1 MSTDRSVLPV
11 AVIGGGP
18 VGLAAAAHL
27 VTRGVPV
34 KLYEAG
40 ETVAANVRDWGH
52 VRLFSPWRFNTDT
65 AATAIL
71 REHGWQSPPASALPT
86 GHDLYAAYL
95 QPLAEGPALRS
106 VIEIGARVRNV
117 ARDGIDKVASRGRG
131 GYPFALVIDEAKGAS
146 RIDLARAVIDASG
159 TWANQNPASASG
171 TPAIGEVTLADRIAY
186 GVPDVLGRDR
196 DNYAGRRVLVIGG
209 GHSAANVLL
218 DLARLAGTDHRLQ
231 IIWAVRAAQL
241 NRVFGGGQADK
252 LEARGK
258 LGDDL
263 RTLVKSGRLQLAL
276 RFAVE
281 KIERKSDALLVTE
294 RAASDARTL
303 GPVDRIVV
311 CTGQRPDL
319 SMTRE
324 LRLDLDPWL
333 ESARTLGPMID
344 PNLHSC
350 GSVPP
355 HGYKQLAHP
364 EPGYFAV
371 GIKSYG
377 RAPTFLMA
385 TGYEQVRSIAAHL
398 AGDEAAANDVRL
410 VLPET
415 GVCSTNLAPSIAAS
429 EGCCGG
435 LVTAKSDAAC
445 AEDAAAKAKRQTGC
459 GCGPVAATPIPQTQS
474 CCAKATTDA

>member
-1 MSTDRSVLPV
+1 MRANVVAAKGKSHGTGMSQQSALPV

-27 VTRGVPV
+27 VTRGVPM

-52 VRLFSPWRFNTDT
+52 VRLFSPWRFNTDD

-71 REHGWQSPPASALPT
+71 RDHGWQSPPRDALPT
-86 GHDLYAAYL
+86 GHDLYSAYL
-95 QPLAEGPALRS
+95 SPLAQTSAFDGI
-106 VIEIGARVRNV
+106 IETGARVLSVSRH
-117 ARDGIDKVASRGRG
+117 GIDKVVSRGRDDR
-131 GYPFALVIDEAKGAS
+131 PFALHVRAANGDT

-159 TWANQNPASASG
+159 TWSQPNPLAAAG
-171 TPAIGEVTLADRIAY
+171 TPAIGEEMFADRIAY
-186 GVPDVLGRDR
+186 GAPDVLGTGRST
-196 DNYAGRRVLVIGG
+196 YAHQRVLVIGG

-218 DLARLAGTDHRLQ
+218 DLARLAESDARMRIT
-231 IIWAVRAAQL
+231 WAVRGTSLA
-241 NRVFGGGQADK
+241 RVFGGGAADQ
-252 LEARGK
+252 LPARGK

-263 RTLVKSGRLQLAL
+263 KRLVDSRRLTLVLGFAAERIDRHSDGLVVSGCVGQGRQRLA
-276 RFAVE
+276 
-281 KIERKSDALLVTE
+281 
-294 RAASDARTL
+294 
-303 GPVDRIVV
+303 PVDRIIVS
-311 CTGQRPDL
+311 TGQRPDL
-319 SMTRE
+319 TLTRE

-333 ESARTLGPMID
+333 ESARALGPMID

-355 HGYKQLAHP
+355 HGYRQLAHP

-385 TGYEQVRSIAAHL
+385 TGYEQVRSVAAHL

-429 EGCCGG
+429 AGCCGG
-435 LVTAKSDAAC
+435 PAPAKADACCADDATAKVVGKS
-445 AEDAAAKAKRQTGC
+445 GC
-459 GCGPVAATPIPQTQS
+459 GCR
-474 CCAKATTDA
+474 

>member
-1 MSTDRSVLPV
+1 MTSQSETPV
-11 AVIGGGP
+11 AVIGAGP

-52 VRLFSPWRFNTDT
+52 VRLFSPWGFNTDG

-71 REHGWQSPPASALPT
+71 RAHGWQAPPDAALPT
-86 GHDLYAAYL
+86 GGDLYAAYL
-95 QPLAEGPALRS
+95 QPLAETPELKP
-106 VIEIGARVRNV
+106 VIETGVRVRNI
-117 ARDGIDKVASRGRG
+117 ARDGIDKVVSRGRG
-131 GYPFALVIDEAKGAS
+131 DHPFALTIDQANGET

-159 TWANQNPASASG
+159 TWTNQNPASASG
-171 TPAIGEVTLADRIAY
+171 TPAIGEVMFADRIAY

-196 DNYAGRRVLVIGG
+196 AAYAGQRVLVIGG

-218 DLARLAGTDHRLQ
+218 DLARLAETDRRLQ
-231 IIWAVRAAQL
+231 ILWAVRAANL
-241 NRVFGGGQADK
+241 ARVVGGGAADK
-252 LEARGK
+252 LTARGK
-258 LGDDL
+258 LGSDL
-263 RTLVKSGRLQLAL
+263 KRLADSGRLQLSL
-276 RFAVE
+276 SFNVERIETQGDGLAV
-281 KIERKSDALLVTE
+281 IE
-294 RAASDARTL
+294 RAAQPRVL

-319 SMTRE
+319 SITRE

-333 ESARTLGPMID
+333 ESARALGPMID

-355 HGYKQLAHP
+355 HGYKALAHP

-385 TGYEQVRSIAAHL
+385 TGYEQVRSVAAHL

-415 GVCSTNLAPSIAAS
+415 GVCNSGIAPSIAAAG

-435 LVTAKSDAAC
+435 PAPANSDACC
-445 AEDAAAKAKRQTGC
+445 AEDATAKTSGEAGC
-459 GCGPVAATPIPQTQS
+459 GCGPAKMEPVVVASNS
-474 CCAKATTDA
+474 CCGSARNG

>member
-1 MSTDRSVLPV
+1 MSTVSSALPV

-52 VRLFSPWRFNTDT
+52 VRLFSPWRFNTD
-65 AATAIL
+65 AASTAIL
-71 REHGWQSPPASALPT
+71 REHGWQAPAADALPT
-86 GHDLYAAYL
+86 GSDLYAAYL
-95 QPLAEGPALRS
+95 QPLAETPVLRS
-106 VIEIGARVRNV
+106 VIETGARVRNV
-117 ARDGIDKVASRGRG
+117 SRDGIDKVVSRGRG
-131 GYPFALVIDEAKGAS
+131 DYPFALTIDEADGSS

-159 TWANQNPASASG
+159 TWTSQNPASASG
-171 TPAIGEVTLADRIAY
+171 TPAVGEITFADRIAY

-196 DNYAGRRVLVIGG
+196 HTYMGRRVLVIGG

-218 DLARLAGTDHRLQ
+218 DLARLAEMDHRMQ
-231 IIWAVRAAQL
+231 IIWAVRAANL
-241 NRVFGGGQADK
+241 KRVFGGGEADK
-252 LEARGK
+252 LAARGK

-263 RTLVKSGRLQLAL
+263 RKLVENWRLQLVL

-281 KIERKSDALLVTE
+281 KIERDGDALMVTE

-303 GPVDRIVV
+303 GPVDLIVV

-319 SMTRE
+319 ATTRE

-333 ESARTLGPMID
+333 ESARPLGPMID

-355 HGYKQLAHP
+355 HGYKQLTHP

-371 GIKSYG
+371 GVKSYG

-385 TGYEQVRSIAAHL
+385 TGYEQVRSVAAHL
-398 AGDEAAANDVRL
+398 AGDEAAASDVRL

-415 GVCSTNLAPSIAAS
+415 GVCSVNIAA
-429 EGCCGG
+429 EIEANKACCGG
-435 LVTAKSDAAC
+435 PAPADAEAC
-445 AEDAAAKAKRQTGC
+445 CVDDAKAKASGADGC
-459 GCGPVAATPIPQTQS
+459 GCTTPEAKPVAAQS
-474 CCAKATTDA
+474 CCGSKANA